1 MARDCRTGGELSR
14 IRMIPHALALAL
26 SLALATPSQ
35 MGARPTVGPARVLA
49 DLGGY
54 TSCAFTADG
63 SAVICSR
70 VNEEEISEELW
81 RVDLASGEAELIGH
95 GRQPDVRGA
104 LLAYVGTEPGSEGIW
119 LREMDSDDS
128 LKRVTEN
135 PGYEWPSISPDAS
148 TVACARPGDRRG
160 GIYLFHLG
168 EEEEEKNTWLCQRE
182 EGQPAYS
189 ADGGRMLVVR
199 SKQIW
204 IIHNV
209 GPREEIEEQRVTD
222 DGREHLDPSWG
233 PTGAWIV
240 FVGRWTQAASNV
252 GVLHLPSGQLTWLTE
267 GLTAARSPA
276 ISPTGDKLVYVAA
289 HGEGNALHV
298 CDLRLP

>member
-1 MARDCRTGGELSR
+1 
-14 IRMIPHALALAL
+14 MIPHALALAL
-26 SLALATPSQ
+26 SLALATPTQ

-70 VNEEEISEELW
+70 INEQEISEELW
-81 RVDLASGEAELIGH
+81 RVDLGGGEAELIGH
-95 GRQPDVRGA
+95 GRQPDLRGS

-119 LREMDSDDS
+119 LREMDDDDS
-128 LKRVTEN
+128 LECVTEK
-135 PGYEWPSISPDAS
+135 PGYEWPSISPDAK
-148 TVACARPGDRRG
+148 TVACARPEDRRG
-160 GIYLFHLG
+160 GIYLFHLDD
-168 EEEEEKNTWLCQRE
+168 EDAAWLSRRDE
-182 EGQPAYS
+182 SQPAYS
-189 ADGGRMLVVR
+189 ADGSRMLVVR

-204 IIHNV
+204 IINNV
-209 GPREEIEEQRVTD
+209 GPREEIEEERVTD

-233 PTGAWIV
+233 PGGAWIA

-267 GLTAARSPA
+267 GLAAARSPV

-289 HGEGNALHV
+289 HGEGNALYL

>member
-1 MARDCRTGGELSR
+1 
-14 IRMIPHALALAL
+14 MIPHALALAL
-26 SLALATPSQ
+26 SLALATPTQ

-70 VNEEEISEELW
+70 INEQEISEELW
-81 RVDLASGEAELIGH
+81 RVDLGGGEAELIGH
-95 GRQPDVRGA
+95 GRHPDVRGA

-119 LREMDSDDS
+119 LREMDDDDS
-128 LKRVTEN
+128 LECVTEK
-135 PGYEWPSISPDAS
+135 PGYEWPSISPDAK
-148 TVACARPGDRRG
+148 TVACARPEDRRG
-160 GIYLFHLG
+160 GIYLFHLDD
-168 EEEEEKNTWLCQRE
+168 EDDAWLSRRDE
-182 EGQPAYS
+182 SQPAYS
-189 ADGGRMLVVR
+189 ADGSRMLVVR

-204 IIHNV
+204 IINNV
-209 GPREEIEEQRVTD
+209 GPREETEEQRVTD

-233 PTGAWIV
+233 PGGAWIT

-267 GLTAARSPA
+267 GLTAARSPI
-276 ISPTGDKLVYVAA
+276 ISPTGDKLVYIAA
-289 HGEGNALHV
+289 HGEGNALYV
-298 CDLRLP
+298 CDIRLP